1 VSKQRENDLKEDM
14 AEWIMSFAMRPLEAV
29 LAWYPWGEDDLKDS
43 DGPDLWQKR
52 VLARLQRRLS
62 ENKHVIRIAVR
73 SGHGVGKTALI
84 AWLIHWFVST
94 RPNPQVVVTTNT
106 KNQLETKTWRELAK
120 WKPLTINGVYIFVG
134 YRLGAHY
141 TLRIRDR
148 SGQLNGAV
156 VDWVSA
162 ELP

>member
-1 VSKQRENDLKEDM
+1 MFLLPLPLFGTVAGAAGPGVISSASTGLVSLRLGVPTTM
-14 AEWIMSFAMRPLEAV
+14 
-29 LAWYPWGEDDLKDS
+29 
-43 DGPDLWQKR
+43 R
-52 VLARLQRRLS
+52 VLLAETLSGRL
-62 ENKHVIRIAVR
+62 
-73 SGHGVGKTALI
+73 
-84 AWLIHWFVST
+84 
-94 RPNPQVVVTTNT
+94 
-106 KNQLETKTWRELAK
+106 LEEKLA
-120 WKPLTINGVYIFVG
+120 INGVYSFVG